1 VNNRRILRF
10 SFIMM
15 TMKENDKDHL
25 TVLTEAEIDKD
36 ADVFFELYEQYIE
49 EEGDPRRIRYLK
61 SGEAYPDIM
70 TALLRR
76 ERPCR
81 LFWIS
86 DRNGF
91 MIIRHEDDCIW
102 LTDLFVIK
110 AERGNG
116 LGENALRELISM
128 FPRQT
133 VRLTPAEKAKS
144 LYLRCGFRE
153 TEDVYEDNGHRIWQR
168 MPERS

>member
-1 VNNRRILRF
+1 MNNRRILRF

-49 EEGDPRRIRYLK
+49 EEGDPRRIGYLK

-76 ERPCR
+76 E
-81 LFWIS
+81 
-86 DRNGF
+86 
-91 MIIRHEDDCIW
+91 
-102 LTDLFVIK
+102 
-110 AERGNG
+110 
-116 LGENALRELISM
+116 
-128 FPRQT
+128 
-133 VRLTPAEKAKS
+133 
-144 LYLRCGFRE
+144 
-153 TEDVYEDNGHRIWQR
+153 
-168 MPERS
+168 